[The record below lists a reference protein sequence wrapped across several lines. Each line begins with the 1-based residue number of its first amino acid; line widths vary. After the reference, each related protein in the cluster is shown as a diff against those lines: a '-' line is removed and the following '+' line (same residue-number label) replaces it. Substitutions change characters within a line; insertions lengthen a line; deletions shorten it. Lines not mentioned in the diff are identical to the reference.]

1 MRIAMT
7 GLLVVWLFGSALSA
21 RADDDVSAI
30 ENLYADW
37 RTAVQSS
44 DIQGY
49 VANLDPDVRLLP
61 PGAPAINGAANY
73 GEFLKPVFATANY
86 KIDVDRAPEV
96 EVLGD
101 VAVVEYEY
109 TIHLQRIDPHV
120 EVAEGALTA
129 DSNSARYFDVLRKNE
144 AGEWRV
150 WRHSWQAK

>member
-1 MRIAMT
+1 MRMAMT
-7 GLLVVWLFGSALSA
+7 CLLGVWAIATVLSA
-21 RADDDVSAI
+21 RGDDDVGAI
-30 ENLYADW
+30 EALYAEW
-37 RTAVQSS
+37 RAAVQSS
-44 DIQGY
+44 DIAGY
-49 VANLDPDVRLLP
+49 VANLDPEVRLLP

-129 DSNSARYFDVLRKNE
+129 DSNSARYFDVLRKNKD
-144 AGEWRV
+144 GEWRV